1 MSNKIVF
8 IGGGGHSLVCY
19 DVLCQNKDLNLI
31 GFIDIKQDVVLKK
44 VGCKY
49 LGNDRVIK
57 SLIKKDYFFFNAIG
71 QIKTP
76 EKRIETFKKII
87 NSNGQFTTLISKNSF
102 VSPMA
107 KLGQGTILMNG
118 CIVNAKSIIEENC
131 IINTNAVIEHEVKI
145 EPHVHIAP
153 NATILGN
160 VTIKSGSF
168 IGAGAIIREGL
179 TIQNNSVIPAG
190 EKVMKSN

>member
-19 DVLCQNKDLNLI
+19 DILCQNKDLSLI

-57 SLIKKDYFFFNAIG
+57 SLIKKNYFFFNAIG
-71 QIKTP
+71 QIK
-76 EKRIETFKKII
+76 KII
-87 NSNGQFTTLISKNSF
+87 NSNGQFITLISKNSII
-102 VSPMA
+102 SPMA

-118 CIVNAKSIIEENC
+118 CIVNAKSVIEENC

-179 TIQNNSVIPAG
+179 TIQNNSVVPAG